1 MRKLLLTTLLVA
13 FCSWLCIAGTKV
25 ITLSGM
31 VVTGIN
37 PKTGNEVGRGDP
49 LGGVEVEVEGTEFK
63 TVSSANGYFS
73 FEDLP
78 DGEYRLICKKPGFP
92 TVTQRVR
99 VNYVGMS
106 SRCQVLMNPENAG
119 FVDGMAVKSGDLY
132 VAFSKKPANVN
143 NMESSPNKMIWQ
155 QAMAAGADLGQ
166 LWNKDENLPKT
177 PRGPGEAFLMNPIT
191 GFDNCLMVYPPN
203 NPSKSGFVQMQTKP
217 YWLTFDRGG
226 NFLYVAGEANV
237 VQVFDARRDNALL
250 RNLPTNGAVT
260 DLKLSPD
267 GRYVL
272 ACIMG
277 GKPGVMLIDTT
288 SNVPAGFLPTDTSPW
303 SACIAGPRVF
313 ACLGD
318 ARRGEVV
325 AIDAAT
331 GTTVGRCKVGNCPTS
346 IAVTPDFT
354 KAYVACSGNACVSL
368 LDTASVTEVTR
379 IPVQVEPQKL
389 AISPDGQ
396 RCMVTNKVSGTVSV
410 IDTAAGGVIDTITV
424 GKAPIGICYGRD
436 GHKAYV
442 ACRDSRVI
450 MTLDGKSGQ
459 LIHTTLP
466 MPNSI
471 PLGVAVRP

>member
-1 MRKLLLTTLLVA
+1 
-13 FCSWLCIAGTKV
+13 
-25 ITLSGM
+25 
-31 VVTGIN
+31 
-37 PKTGNEVGRGDP
+37 
-49 LGGVEVEVEGTEFK
+49 
-63 TVSSANGYFS
+63 
-73 FEDLP
+73 
-78 DGEYRLICKKPGFP
+78 
-92 TVTQRVR
+92 
-99 VNYVGMS
+99 
-106 SRCQVLMNPENAG
+106 
-119 FVDGMAVKSGDLY
+119 
-132 VAFSKKPANVN
+132 
-143 NMESSPNKMIWQ
+143 
-155 QAMAAGADLGQ
+155 
-166 LWNKDENLPKT
+166 
-177 PRGPGEAFLMNPIT
+177 
-191 GFDNCLMVYPPN
+191 
-203 NPSKSGFVQMQTKP
+203 MQTKP
-217 YWLTFDRGG
+217 YWLAFDRYGR
-226 NFLYVAGEANV
+226 FLYVAGEANV
-237 VQVFDARRDNALL
+237 VQIFDAQRDNALL

-272 ACIMG
+272 ACVMG

-288 SNVPAGFLPTDTSPW
+288 SNVPAGFLPTDTPPW

-313 ACLGD
+313 ACCGD

-331 GTTVGRCKVGNCPTS
+331 GATVGKCKVGNCPTS
-346 IAVTPDFT
+346 IAVTPDFS
-354 KAYVACSGNACVSL
+354 KAYVACSGNACVSV
-368 LDTASVTEVTR
+368 LDTASVSEITR

-396 RCMVTNKVSGTVSV
+396 RCMVTNKVSATVSV
-410 IDTAAGGVIDTITV
+410 IDTAAGAVLDTITV

-459 LIHTTLP
+459 LLHTTLP